1 MNKPQRIQLD
11 NSIPNDENLDYK
23 DVLLYAML
31 LKYADK
37 NTYKAFP
44 SLERLSQDCKMSRT
58 TVKNRLDKLMK
69 NGNIEISKRYLEK
82 DSDGEVKKKGRSNL
96 YILKRPPKYLK
107 DKEEFTKTFLE
118 SDLDPDEK
126 AFILCTQQLFSDKS
140 TGTGTLEKSSVNKL
154 CKVLKCGKTTCASIL
169 TTLEDKG
176 IIFQKRDGQKLELS
190 LNLDKIGQAVLFI
203 AEQVSENTEDIMYL
217 KNKVA
222 QLEKEI
228 TELRAGNEEGCEVV
242 D

>member
-82 DSDGEVKKKGRSNL
+82 DSDGEVKR
-96 YILKRPPKYLK
+96 
-107 DKEEFTKTFLE
+107 KEGVI
-118 SDLDPDEK
+118 
-126 AFILCTQQLFSDKS
+126 FI
-140 TGTGTLEKSSVNKL
+140 
-154 CKVLKCGKTTCASIL
+154 
-169 TTLEDKG
+169 
-176 IIFQKRDGQKLELS
+176 
-190 LNLDKIGQAVLFI
+190 
-203 AEQVSENTEDIMYL
+203 Y
-217 KNKVA
+217 
-222 QLEKEI
+222 
-228 TELRAGNEEGCEVV
+228 
-242 D
+242 